1 MALFFFAFFLLCLKS
16 QGTFS
21 SDLLLVCSLPLFCL
35 PKFSIGLSLDM

>member
-1 MALFFFAFFLLCLKS
+1 MAHFFFCFFPPLKS

-35 PKFSIGLSLDM
+35 PKFPIGLSLDM